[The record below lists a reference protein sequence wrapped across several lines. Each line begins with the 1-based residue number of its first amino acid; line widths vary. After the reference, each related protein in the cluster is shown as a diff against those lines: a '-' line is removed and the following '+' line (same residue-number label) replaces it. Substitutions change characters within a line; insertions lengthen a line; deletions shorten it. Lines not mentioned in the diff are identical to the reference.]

1 MRFGLST
8 RIFLGFLLALATFA
22 GAQIFA
28 TSRVQTIRDELRLVH
43 RGYLSL
49 TRQSAQVRTLQEA
62 KDAYVRRAQTEKD
75 PAVRSHLVGYT
86 RDFYPRA
93 LRERLAEMEVIAS
106 SLAQAAA
113 DRPESASLKTLED
126 RIRRIRA
133 LHEQYDQATMRLVG
147 QLELDNAPFTAPAVV
162 TEDEQVRSE
171 DEENA
176 LVSGFEQAK
185 DALSQEVRNL
195 TQHLDARTANALLG
209 AENEVR
215 EATWVAWGL
224 SLLGLLMSVGMLGM
238 MSRALRP
245 LNELLTSVRAIGRG
259 SLDVKVPVTVRDDEI
274 GALAREFNA
283 MTSALKDREHTLAR
297 RSEELL
303 RLKHFSDDVIR
314 SIRIGIVILDQE
326 GRVRSLNPAA
336 RSVLHL
342 PLIDLEGRALAEIPD
357 LAAPLAEVLAALGD
371 VHEKGELQ
379 SFPLLHLGERI
390 VDVAL
395 VPIRDRAGASLSEVL
410 LLGEDVTSREE
421 TRERLLRSERLATIG
436 RLAAQITH
444 EIRNPLSSI
453 GLNIELLEDDI
464 PYLPP
469 ERRAEARAVLGAVGN
484 EVERLAQITE
494 GYLRYA
500 RLPAPTPVAGDVG
513 DLLADLCAFEQE
525 EADRAGVM
533 VELRINEAL
542 PSVPH
547 DPQRLRQAL
556 LNLLRNAK
564 EAAGPGG
571 TVRLTASPHPTNR
584 GVDIRIEDSGPG
596 IAEEAKNR
604 LFEPFFTT
612 KPQGTGLG
620 LTLSKE
626 IVTEHGGLLKLFES
640 DLGGAAFQIH
650 LPAHNSVEPESIR
663 PLAVRSPD
671 A

>member
-28 TSRVQTIRDELRLVH
+28 TSRVQAIRDELRLVH

-62 KDAYVRRAQTEKD
+62 KDEYVRRAQSEDD

-93 LRERLAEMEVIAS
+93 LRERLAEMEVIAGT
-106 SLAQAAA
+106 LAQASAT
-113 DRPESASLKTLED
+113 RPEKASLRSLED
-126 RIRRIRA
+126 KIQRIRA
-133 LHEQYDQATMRLVG
+133 LHEHYDQATMRLVQ
-147 QLELDNAPFTAPAVV
+147 QLEPMPALGAASGPDESNSQPNAAAPSALTA
-162 TEDEQVRSE
+162 DF
-171 DEENA
+171 EEA
-176 LVSGFEQAK
+176 RE
-185 DALSQEVRNL
+185 ALSQEVRNL
-195 TQHLDARTANALLG
+195 TQQLDARTAEALLG

-215 EATWVAWGL
+215 DATWVAWGL
-224 SLLGLLMSVGMLGM
+224 SLLGLLMSIGMLGM

-245 LNELLTSVRAIGRG
+245 LNELLDSVRAIGRG

-283 MTSALKDREHTLAR
+283 MTSALRDREHTLAAR
-297 RSEELL
+297 NDELL

-314 SIRIGIVILDQE
+314 SIRIGIVILNQDGCVQ
-326 GRVRSLNPAA
+326 SLNPAA
-336 RSVLHL
+336 RSVFHL

-357 LAAPLAEVLAALGD
+357 LASPLAEVLDALAD
-371 VHEKGELQ
+371 VHETGALK
-379 SFPLLHLGERI
+379 SFPLLPLGERI
-390 VDVAL
+390 VDVVL

-410 LLGEDVTSREE
+410 LLGEDVTAREN

-464 PYLPP
+464 PHLPE
-469 ERRAEARAVLGAVGN
+469 ERRAEARAILAAVGN

-533 VELRINEAL
+533 VELRIDEAL

-571 TVRLTASPHPTNR
+571 TVRLSASPHSKEG
-584 GVDIRIEDSGPG
+584 GVNIRIEDSGPG

-612 KPQGTGLG
+612 KVKGTGLG

-626 IVTEHGGLLKLFES
+626 IITEHGGGLLLSDS

-650 LPAHNSVEPESIR
+650 LPGGPHENASLPPQEVPAVE
-663 PLAVRSPD
+663 A
-671 A
+671 

>member
-28 TSRVQTIRDELRLVH
+28 TSRVQAIRDELRLVH
-43 RGYLSL
+43 KGYLSL

-62 KDAYVRRAQTEKD
+62 KDEYVRRAQRESD
-75 PAVRSHLVGYT
+75 PAVQSHLVGYT

-93 LRERLAEMEVIAS
+93 LRERLAEMEVIAGT
-106 SLAQAAA
+106 LALASAT
-113 DRPESASLKTLED
+113 RPEKASLRGLEEK
-126 RIRRIRA
+126 IQRIRA
-133 LHEQYDQATMRLVG
+133 LHEHYDQVTMRLVQQLQPIPATGPQTGNEDVSAQPAG
-147 QLELDNAPFTAPAVV
+147 QVPAALA
-162 TEDEQVRSE
+162 TEF
-171 DEENA
+171 EEA
-176 LVSGFEQAK
+176 R
-185 DALSQEVRNL
+185 DALSQEVRDL
-195 TQHLDARTANALLG
+195 TQQLDARTAEALLG

-215 EATWVAWGL
+215 DATFVAWGL
-224 SLLGLLMSVGMLGM
+224 SLLGLLMSVGILGM

-245 LNELLTSVRAIGRG
+245 LNELLDSVRAIGRG

-283 MTSALKDREHTLAR
+283 MTGALRDREHTLATR
-297 RSEELL
+297 NEELL

-314 SIRIGIVILDQE
+314 SIRIGIVILDQA
-326 GRVRSLNPAA
+326 GCVRSLNPAA

-357 LAAPLAEVLAALGD
+357 LSAPLAEVLDALAEVQEQGTL
-371 VHEKGELQ
+371 K

-410 LLGEDVTSREE
+410 LLGEDVTTREN

-464 PYLPP
+464 PHLPE
-469 ERRAEARAVLGAVGN
+469 ERRSEARAILAAVGN

-533 VELRINEAL
+533 VELRIDEAL

-571 TVRLTASPHPTNR
+571 TVRLSAFPHTIEG

-596 IAEEAKNR
+596 VSEEARNR

-612 KPQGTGLG
+612 KPKGTGLG

-626 IVTEHGGLLKLFES
+626 IITEHGGGLSLSDS
-640 DLGGAAFQIH
+640 DLGGAAFEIR
-650 LPAHNSVEPESIR
+650 LPGRSAPNVEPTPRDISA
-663 PLAVRSPD
+663 PQA
-671 A
+671 